1 MAKNHYRLRFLDRI
15 HHLPRGEVVLG
26 RSEECH
32 VQLEGD
38 LVSREHARIRVS
50 DHGVTLLDLG
60 SKNGCFVNGSRVRHS
75 KALEHGDRIRIA
87 FFDLTFEVISRTHSS
102 PATLQ
107 LLYCVG
113 CSAALT
119 SEMRFCIHCG
129 TRVAREVRKGGCP
142 GCGAGVTPHMRF
154 CTMCGGELCLLGQT
168 A

>member
-1 MAKNHYRLRFLDRI
+1 MAKNHYRLRFLDHI

-26 RSEECH
+26 RSEACH

-38 LVSREHARIRVS
+38 LVSREHARIKVS
-50 DHGVTLLDLG
+50 DRGVTLHDLG
-60 SKNGCFVNGSRVRHS
+60 SKNGCFVNGSRV
-75 KALEHGDRIRIA
+75 KDPLQLEHGDRIRIA
-87 FFDLTFEVISRTHSS
+87 FFDLTFEVIPRMHSS

-119 SEMRFCIHCG
+119 SDMNFCVHCG
-129 TRVAREVRKGGCP
+129 AQVPGEARKGGCP

-154 CTMCGGELCLLGQT
+154 CTMCGSELCLVEGAL
-168 A
+168 